1 MSIFHAIVL
10 GLVQG
15 LTEFLPISS
24 SGHLIL
30 APWLF
35 GWNDFVDI
43 TNPANGLAIQKAFDT
58 SLHLGTLIAVLFY
71 LRADLVPY
79 VREGIKVVV
88 TPKKA
93 NKTVGRRAWMFVLS
107 AVPAGIAGA
116 IAEEWITEKLGTPA
130 MVAISLMVFGAILIW
145 ADRQVGTRDVDTFST
160 RDALLIGA
168 AQVIALNPGTSR
180 SGITITAARKFGFS
194 RDAAAR
200 VSFLMSVPVIGGAVL
215 LKLAKLAKDG
225 IPDGLLTPMIVGIIA
240 AGISGWI
247 AMWGMIRLLRSRSFT
262 PFVMY
267 RFVAGFSVLALLAT
281 SFR

>member
-10 GLVQG
+10 GLIQG

-35 GWNDFVDI
+35 GWNDFSNI
-43 TNPANGLAIQKAFDT
+43 ETQRAFDT
-58 SLHLGTLIAVLFY
+58 ALHLGTLVAVLFY

-79 VREGIKVVV
+79 VREGIKLVAA
-88 TPKKA
+88 PKKA
-93 NKTVGRRAWMFVLS
+93 NKTIGRRAWMFVLS

-116 IAEEWITEKLGTPA
+116 LAENWITERLGTPA
-130 MVAISLMVFGAILIW
+130 LIAISLMVFGVVLVW
-145 ADRQVGTRDVDTFST
+145 ADRQTGTRDLDSFST

-168 AQVIALNPGTSR
+168 AQVLALNPGTSR

-215 LKLAKLAKDG
+215 LKLTKLASDG
-225 IPDGLLTPMIVGIIA
+225 IPDGLIIPMIVGIFS

-267 RFVAGFSVLALLAT
+267 RFVAGIAVLVLLST

>member
-10 GLVQG
+10 GLIQG
-15 LTEFLPISS
+15 FTEFLPISS

-35 GWNDFVDI
+35 GWNDFSNLE
-43 TNPANGLAIQKAFDT
+43 TQRAFDT
-58 SLHLGTLIAVLFY
+58 ALHLGTLVAVLFY

-79 VREGIKVVV
+79 VREGIKLVAA
-88 TPKKA
+88 PKKA
-93 NKTVGRRAWMFVLS
+93 NKTIGRRAWMFVLS

-116 IAEEWITEKLGTPA
+116 LAENWITEKLGTPA
-130 MVAISLMVFGAILIW
+130 LIAISLMVFGVVLVW
-145 ADRQVGTRDVDTFST
+145 ADRQIGTRDLDSFST

-168 AQVIALNPGTSR
+168 AQVLALNPGTSR

-215 LKLAKLAKDG
+215 LKLTKLASDG
-225 IPDGLLTPMIVGIIA
+225 IPDGLIIPMIVGIIS

-262 PFVMY
+262 PFVVY
-267 RFVAGFSVLALLAT
+267 RFIAGIAVLTLLST

>member
-35 GWNDFVDI
+35 GWNDFNDI
-43 TNPANGLAIQKAFDT
+43 EIQRAFDAA
-58 SLHLGTLIAVLFY
+58 LHLGTLVAVLFY
-71 LRADLVPY
+71 LRADLIPY

-88 TPKKA
+88 APKKA
-93 NKTVGRRAWMFVLS
+93 NKTIGRRAWLFVLS

-116 IAEEWITEKLGTPA
+116 LAENWITEKLGTPA
-130 MVAISLMVFGAILIW
+130 LIAISLMLFGVVLVW
-145 ADRQVGTRDVDTFST
+145 ADRQTGTRDLDSFSK

-168 AQVIALNPGTSR
+168 AQVLALNPGTSR

-215 LKLAKLAKDG
+215 LKLTKLASDG
-225 IPDGLLTPMIVGIIA
+225 IPDGLIIPMIVGIVS

-267 RFVAGFSVLALLAT
+267 RFVVGISVLSILAT

>member
-35 GWNDFVDI
+35 GWNDFNDI
-43 TNPANGLAIQKAFDT
+43 EIQRAFDAA
-58 SLHLGTLIAVLFY
+58 LHLGTLVAVLFY
-71 LRADLVPY
+71 LRADLIPY
-79 VREGIKVVV
+79 VREGLKVVV
-88 TPKKA
+88 APKKA
-93 NKTVGRRAWMFVLS
+93 NKTIGRRAWMFVLS

-116 IAEEWITEKLGTPA
+116 LAENWITEKLGTPA
-130 MVAISLMVFGAILIW
+130 LIAISLMLFGVVLVW
-145 ADRQVGTRDVDTFST
+145 ADRQTGTRDLDSFST

-168 AQVIALNPGTSR
+168 AQVLALNPGTSR

-215 LKLAKLAKDG
+215 LKLTKLASDG
-225 IPDGLLTPMIVGIIA
+225 IPDGLLVPMIVGIIS

-267 RFVAGFSVLALLAT
+267 RFVVGISVLSILAT

>member
-35 GWNDFVDI
+35 GWNDFNDI
-43 TNPANGLAIQKAFDT
+43 AIQKAFDT

-88 TPKKA
+88 APKSA
-93 NKTVGRRAWMFVLS
+93 NKTVGRRAWTFVLS

-116 IAEEWITEKLGTPA
+116 LAEEWITEKLGTPA
-130 MVAISLMVFGAILIW
+130 LIAISLMLFGAVLVW
-145 ADRQVGTRDVDTFST
+145 ADRQSGTRDLESFST

-225 IPDGLLTPMIVGIIA
+225 IPEGFITPMIVGVIA
-240 AGISGWI
+240 AGISGWF

-267 RFVAGFSVLALLAT
+267 RFVAGFSVLALLAS

>member
-35 GWNDFVDI
+35 GWNDFNDI
-43 TNPANGLAIQKAFDT
+43 AIQKAFDT

-71 LRADLVPY
+71 LRTDLVPY

-116 IAEEWITEKLGTPA
+116 IAEDWITEKLGTPA
-130 MVAISLMVFGAILIW
+130 LVAISLMVFGAILIW

>member
-35 GWNDFVDI
+35 GWNDFND
-43 TNPANGLAIQKAFDT
+43 LEIQRAFDAA
-58 SLHLGTLIAVLFY
+58 LHLGTLVAVLFY
-71 LRADLVPY
+71 LRADLIPY

-88 TPKKA
+88 APKKA
-93 NKTVGRRAWMFVLS
+93 NKTIGRRAWLFVLS

-116 IAEEWITEKLGTPA
+116 LAENWITEKLGTPA
-130 MVAISLMVFGAILIW
+130 LIAISLMLFGVVLVW
-145 ADRQVGTRDVDTFST
+145 ADRQTGTRDLDSFSK

-168 AQVIALNPGTSR
+168 AQVLALNPGTSR

-215 LKLAKLAKDG
+215 LKLTKLASDG
-225 IPDGLLTPMIVGIIA
+225 IPDGLIIPMIVGIVS

-267 RFVAGFSVLALLAT
+267 RFVVGISVLSILAT

>member
-1 MSIFHAIVL
+1 
-10 GLVQG
+10 
-15 LTEFLPISS
+15 
-24 SGHLIL
+24 
-30 APWLF
+30 LF
-35 GWNDFVDI
+35 GWNDFGNLE
-43 TNPANGLAIQKAFDT
+43 TQRAFDAA
-58 SLHLGTLIAVLFY
+58 LHLGTLVAVLFY

-88 TPKKA
+88 APKKA
-93 NKTVGRRAWMFVLS
+93 NTTIGRRAWMFVLS

-116 IAEEWITEKLGTPA
+116 LAEDWITKKLGTPA
-130 MVAISLMVFGAILIW
+130 LIAISLMVFGVVLVW
-145 ADRQVGTRDVDTFST
+145 ADRQTGTRDLDSFST

-168 AQVIALNPGTSR
+168 AQVLALNPGTSR

-215 LKLAKLAKDG
+215 LKLTKLASDG
-225 IPDGLLTPMIVGIIA
+225 IPDGLIIPMIVGIIS

-267 RFVAGFSVLALLAT
+267 RFVAGIAVLTLLST

>member
-35 GWNDFVDI
+35 GWNDFNDI
-43 TNPANGLAIQKAFDT
+43 EIQRAFDAA
-58 SLHLGTLIAVLFY
+58 LHLGTLVAVLFY
-71 LRADLVPY
+71 LRADLIPY

-88 TPKKA
+88 APKKA
-93 NKTVGRRAWMFVLS
+93 NKTIGRRAWMFVLS

-116 IAEEWITEKLGTPA
+116 IAENWITEKLGTPA
-130 MVAISLMVFGAILIW
+130 LIAISLMLFGVVLVW
-145 ADRQVGTRDVDTFST
+145 ADRQTGTRDLDSFST

-168 AQVIALNPGTSR
+168 AQVLALNPGTSR
-180 SGITITAARKFGFS
+180 SGITITAARTFGFS

-215 LKLAKLAKDG
+215 LKLTKLAKDG
-225 IPDGLLTPMIVGIIA
+225 IPEGLLTPMIVGIVA

-267 RFVAGFSVLALLAT
+267 RFAVGIGVLSLLAT
-281 SFR
+281 SVR

>member
-10 GLVQG
+10 GLIQG

-35 GWNDFVDI
+35 GWNDFSNI
-43 TNPANGLAIQKAFDT
+43 ETQRAFDT
-58 SLHLGTLIAVLFY
+58 ALHLGTLVAVLFY

-79 VREGIKVVV
+79 VREGIKLVAA
-88 TPKKA
+88 PKKA
-93 NKTVGRRAWMFVLS
+93 NKTIGRRAWMFVLS

-116 IAEEWITEKLGTPA
+116 LAENWITEKLGTPA
-130 MVAISLMVFGAILIW
+130 LIAISLMVFGVVLVW
-145 ADRQVGTRDVDTFST
+145 ADRQIGTRDLDSFST

-168 AQVIALNPGTSR
+168 AQVLALNPGTSR

-215 LKLAKLAKDG
+215 LKLTKLASDG
-225 IPDGLLTPMIVGIIA
+225 IPDGLIIPMIVGIVS

-267 RFVAGFSVLALLAT
+267 RFVAGIAVLTLLST

>member
-35 GWNDFVDI
+35 GWNDFNDI
-43 TNPANGLAIQKAFDT
+43 EIQRAFDAA
-58 SLHLGTLIAVLFY
+58 LHLGTLVAVLFY
-71 LRADLVPY
+71 LRADLIPY
-79 VREGIKVVV
+79 VREGIKVLVA
-88 TPKKA
+88 PKKA
-93 NKTVGRRAWMFVLS
+93 NKVVGRRAWMFVLS

-116 IAEEWITEKLGTPA
+116 IAESWITEKLGTPA
-130 MVAISLMVFGAILIW
+130 LIAISLMLFGVVLVW
-145 ADRQVGTRDVDTFST
+145 ADRQTGTRDLDSFST

-168 AQVIALNPGTSR
+168 AQVLALNPGTSR
-180 SGITITAARKFGFS
+180 SGITITAARTFGFS

-215 LKLAKLAKDG
+215 LKLTKLAKDG
-225 IPDGLLTPMIVGIIA
+225 IPEGLLTPMIVGIVA

-267 RFVAGFSVLALLAT
+267 RFAVGIGVLSLLAT
-281 SFR
+281 SVR

>member
-30 APWLF
+30 TPWLF
-35 GWNDFVDI
+35 GWNDFSNLE
-43 TNPANGLAIQKAFDT
+43 TQRAFDAA
-58 SLHLGTLIAVLFY
+58 LHLGTLVAVLFY

-79 VREGIKVVV
+79 VREGVRVVV
-88 TPKKA
+88 APKKA
-93 NKTVGRRAWMFVLS
+93 NTAIGRRAWMFVLS

-116 IAEEWITEKLGTPA
+116 LAEDWITKKLGTPA
-130 MVAISLMVFGAILIW
+130 LISISLMVFGLVLVW
-145 ADRQVGTRDVDTFST
+145 ADRQTGTRDLDSFST

-168 AQVIALNPGTSR
+168 AQVLALNPGTSR

-215 LKLAKLAKDG
+215 LKLTKLASDG
-225 IPDGLLTPMIVGIIA
+225 IPDGLLIPMIVGIIS

-267 RFVAGFSVLALLAT
+267 RFVAGIAVLALLST

>member
-1 MSIFHAIVL
+1 VSIFHAIVL

-35 GWNDFVDI
+35 GWNDFNDI
-43 TNPANGLAIQKAFDT
+43 EIQRAFDAA
-58 SLHLGTLIAVLFY
+58 LHLGTLVAVLFY

-79 VREGIKVVV
+79 VREGLKVVV
-88 TPKKA
+88 APKKA
-93 NKTVGRRAWMFVLS
+93 NKTIGRRAWMFVLS

-116 IAEEWITEKLGTPA
+116 LAENWITEKLGTPA
-130 MVAISLMVFGAILIW
+130 LIAISLMLFGVVLVW
-145 ADRQVGTRDVDTFST
+145 ADRQTGTRDLDSFST

-168 AQVIALNPGTSR
+168 AQVLALNPGTSR

-215 LKLAKLAKDG
+215 LKLTKLASDG
-225 IPDGLLTPMIVGIIA
+225 IPDGLLTPMIVGIVS

-267 RFVAGFSVLALLAT
+267 RFVVGISVLSILAT

>member
-30 APWLF
+30 APCLF
-35 GWNDFVDI
+35 GWNDF
-43 TNPANGLAIQKAFDT
+43 TNVETQRAFDVA
-58 SLHLGTLIAVLFY
+58 LHLGTLVAVLFY

-93 NKTVGRRAWMFVLS
+93 NATIGRRAWMFVLS

-116 IAEEWITEKLGTPA
+116 LAEDWITKKLGTPA
-130 MVAISLMVFGAILIW
+130 LIAISLMVFGVVLVW
-145 ADRQVGTRDVDTFST
+145 ADRQTGTRDLDSFST

-168 AQVIALNPGTSR
+168 AQVLALNPGTSR

-215 LKLAKLAKDG
+215 LKLTKLASDG
-225 IPDGLLTPMIVGIIA
+225 IPDGLIIPMIVGIIS

-267 RFVAGFSVLALLAT
+267 RFVAGIAVLALLST

>member
-35 GWNDFVDI
+35 GWNDFSNLE
-43 TNPANGLAIQKAFDT
+43 TQRAFDAA
-58 SLHLGTLIAVLFY
+58 LHLGTLVAVLFY

-79 VREGIKVVV
+79 VREGVRVVV
-88 TPKKA
+88 APKKA
-93 NKTVGRRAWMFVLS
+93 NTAIGRRAWMFVLS

-116 IAEEWITEKLGTPA
+116 LAEDWITKKLGTPA
-130 MVAISLMVFGAILIW
+130 LIAISLMVFGVVLVW
-145 ADRQVGTRDVDTFST
+145 ADRQTGTRDLDSFST

-168 AQVIALNPGTSR
+168 AQVLALNPGTSR

-215 LKLAKLAKDG
+215 LKLTKLASDG
-225 IPDGLLTPMIVGIIA
+225 IPDGLLIPMIVGIIS

-262 PFVMY
+262 PFVVY
-267 RFVAGFSVLALLAT
+267 RFVAGIAVLALLST

>member
-1 MSIFHAIVL
+1 VSIFHAIVL

-35 GWNDFVDI
+35 GWNDFSNLE
-43 TNPANGLAIQKAFDT
+43 TQRAFDAA
-58 SLHLGTLIAVLFY
+58 LHLGTLVAVLFY

-79 VREGIKVVV
+79 VREGIRVVV
-88 TPKKA
+88 SPKKA
-93 NKTVGRRAWMFVLS
+93 NIAIGQRAWMFVLS

-116 IAEEWITEKLGTPA
+116 LAEDWITKKLGTPA
-130 MVAISLMVFGAILIW
+130 LIAISLMVFGVVLVW
-145 ADRQVGTRDVDTFST
+145 ADRQTGTRDLDSFST

-168 AQVIALNPGTSR
+168 AQVLALNPGTSR

-215 LKLAKLAKDG
+215 LKLTKLASDG
-225 IPDGLLTPMIVGIIA
+225 IPDGLLIPMIVGIIS

-267 RFVAGFSVLALLAT
+267 RFVAGIAVLTLLST

>member
-35 GWNDFVDI
+35 GWNDFNDI
-43 TNPANGLAIQKAFDT
+43 AIQKAFDT

-130 MVAISLMVFGAILIW
+130 LVAISLMVFGAILIW

-225 IPDGLLTPMIVGIIA
+225 IPEGFITPMIVGVIA
-240 AGISGWI
+240 AGISGWF

-267 RFVAGFSVLALLAT
+267 RFVAGFSVLALLAS

>member
-1 MSIFHAIVL
+1 
-10 GLVQG
+10 LV
-15 LTEFLPISS
+15 
-24 SGHLIL
+24 
-30 APWLF
+30 
-35 GWNDFVDI
+35 
-43 TNPANGLAIQKAFDT
+43 
-58 SLHLGTLIAVLFY
+58 AVLFY

-88 TPKKA
+88 VPKKA
-93 NKTVGRRAWMFVLS
+93 NITIGRRAWMFVLS

-116 IAEEWITEKLGTPA
+116 LAEDWITRKLGTPA
-130 MVAISLMVFGAILIW
+130 LIAISLMVFGVVLVW
-145 ADRQVGTRDVDTFST
+145 ADRQTGTRDLDSFST

-168 AQVIALNPGTSR
+168 AQVLALNPGTSR

-215 LKLAKLAKDG
+215 LKLTKLASDG
-225 IPDGLLTPMIVGIIA
+225 IPDGLIIPMIAGIIS

-267 RFVAGFSVLALLAT
+267 RFVAGIAVLTLLST

>member
-35 GWNDFVDI
+35 GWNDFNDI
-43 TNPANGLAIQKAFDT
+43 EIQRAFDAA
-58 SLHLGTLIAVLFY
+58 LHLGTLVAVLFY

-79 VREGIKVVV
+79 VREGLKVVV
-88 TPKKA
+88 APKKA
-93 NKTVGRRAWMFVLS
+93 NKTIGRRAWLFVLS

-116 IAEEWITEKLGTPA
+116 LAENWITEKLGTPA
-130 MVAISLMVFGAILIW
+130 LIAISLMLFGVVLVW
-145 ADRQVGTRDVDTFST
+145 ADRQTGTRDLDSFST

-168 AQVIALNPGTSR
+168 AQVLALNPGTSR

-215 LKLAKLAKDG
+215 LKLTKLASDG
-225 IPDGLLTPMIVGIIA
+225 IPDGLIIPMIVGIVS

-267 RFVAGFSVLALLAT
+267 RFVVGISVLSILAT

>member
-35 GWNDFVDI
+35 GWNDFNDI
-43 TNPANGLAIQKAFDT
+43 EIQRAFDAA
-58 SLHLGTLIAVLFY
+58 LHLGTLVAVLFY

-79 VREGIKVVV
+79 VREGLKVVV
-88 TPKKA
+88 APKKA
-93 NKTVGRRAWMFVLS
+93 NKTIGRRAWMFVLS

-116 IAEEWITEKLGTPA
+116 LAENWITEKLGTPA
-130 MVAISLMVFGAILIW
+130 LIAISLMLFGVVLVW
-145 ADRQVGTRDVDTFST
+145 ADRQTGTRDLDSFSK

-168 AQVIALNPGTSR
+168 AQVLALNPGTSR

-215 LKLAKLAKDG
+215 LKLTKLASDG
-225 IPDGLLTPMIVGIIA
+225 IPDGLIIPMIVGIVS

-267 RFVAGFSVLALLAT
+267 RFVVGISVLSILAT

>member
-1 MSIFHAIVL
+1 VSIFHAIVL

-35 GWNDFVDI
+35 GWNDFNDI
-43 TNPANGLAIQKAFDT
+43 EIQRAFDAA
-58 SLHLGTLIAVLFY
+58 LHLGTLVAVLFY

-88 TPKKA
+88 TPNKA
-93 NKTVGRRAWMFVLS
+93 NKVVGRRAWMFVLS
-107 AVPAGIAGA
+107 AVPAGVAGA
-116 IAEEWITEKLGTPA
+116 LAESWITEKLGTPA
-130 MVAISLMVFGAILIW
+130 LIAISLMLFGVVLVW
-145 ADRQVGTRDVDTFST
+145 ADRQTGTRDLDSFST

-168 AQVIALNPGTSR
+168 AQVLALNPGTSR

-215 LKLAKLAKDG
+215 LKLTKLTQDG
-225 IPDGLLTPMIVGIIA
+225 IPEGLLTPMIVGIIS

-267 RFVAGFSVLALLAT
+267 RFVAGIAVLTLLST

>member
-1 MSIFHAIVL
+1 MSLFHAIVL

-35 GWNDFVDI
+35 GWNDFNDI
-43 TNPANGLAIQKAFDT
+43 EIQRAFDA
-58 SLHLGTLIAVLFY
+58 SLHLGTLVAVLFY
-71 LRADLVPY
+71 LRSDLVPY

-88 TPKKA
+88 APKKA
-93 NKTVGRRAWMFVLS
+93 NKTIGRRAWMFVLS

-116 IAEEWITEKLGTPA
+116 LAESWITEKLGTPA
-130 MVAISLMVFGAILIW
+130 LIAISLMLFGVVLVW
-145 ADRQVGTRDVDTFST
+145 ADRQTGTRDLDSFTT

-168 AQVIALNPGTSR
+168 AQVLALNPGTSR
-180 SGITITAARKFGFS
+180 SGITITAARTFGFS

-200 VSFLMSVPVIGGAVL
+200 ASFLMSVPVIGGAVL
-215 LKLAKLAKDG
+215 LKLTKLANDG
-225 IPDGLLTPMIVGIIA
+225 IPEGLLTPMIVGIIA
-240 AGISGWI
+240 SGISGWI

-267 RFVAGFSVLALLAT
+267 RFVVGIGVLSLLAT

>member
-1 MSIFHAIVL
+1 VSIFHAIVL

-35 GWNDFVDI
+35 GWNDF
-43 TNPANGLAIQKAFDT
+43 TNVETQRAFDVAM
-58 SLHLGTLIAVLFY
+58 HLGTLVAVLFY

-93 NKTVGRRAWMFVLS
+93 NTTIGRRAWMFVLS

-116 IAEEWITEKLGTPA
+116 IAEDWITKKLGTPA
-130 MVAISLMVFGAILIW
+130 LIAVSLMVFGLVLVW
-145 ADRQVGTRDVDTFST
+145 ADRQTGTRDLDSFST

-168 AQVIALNPGTSR
+168 AQVLALNPGTSR

-215 LKLAKLAKDG
+215 LKLTKLASDG
-225 IPDGLLTPMIVGIIA
+225 IPDGLIIPMIVGIIS

-267 RFVAGFSVLALLAT
+267 RFVAGIAVLALLST

>member
-35 GWNDFVDI
+35 GWNDFNDI
-43 TNPANGLAIQKAFDT
+43 AIQKAFDT

-215 LKLAKLAKDG
+215 LKLAKLARDG

>member
-35 GWNDFVDI
+35 GWNDFNDI
-43 TNPANGLAIQKAFDT
+43 EIQRAFDAA
-58 SLHLGTLIAVLFY
+58 LHLGTLVAVLFY
-71 LRADLVPY
+71 LRADLIPY

-88 TPKKA
+88 APKKA
-93 NKTVGRRAWMFVLS
+93 TKVVGRRAWMFVLS

-116 IAEEWITEKLGTPA
+116 IAENWITEKLGTPA
-130 MVAISLMVFGAILIW
+130 LIAISLMLFGVVLVW
-145 ADRQVGTRDVDTFST
+145 ADRQTGTRDLDSFST

-168 AQVIALNPGTSR
+168 AQVLALNPGTSR
-180 SGITITAARKFGFS
+180 SGITITAARTFGFS

-215 LKLAKLAKDG
+215 LKLTKLAKDG
-225 IPDGLLTPMIVGIIA
+225 IPEGLLTPMIVGIVA

-267 RFVAGFSVLALLAT
+267 RFAVGIGVLSLLAT
-281 SFR
+281 SVR

>member
-10 GLVQG
+10 GLIQG

-35 GWNDFVDI
+35 GWNDFSNI
-43 TNPANGLAIQKAFDT
+43 ETQRAFDT
-58 SLHLGTLIAVLFY
+58 ALHLGTLVAVLFY

-79 VREGIKVVV
+79 VREGIKLVAA
-88 TPKKA
+88 PKKA
-93 NKTVGRRAWMFVLS
+93 NKTIGRRAWMFVLS

-116 IAEEWITEKLGTPA
+116 LAENWITERLGTPA
-130 MVAISLMVFGAILIW
+130 LIAISLMVFGVVLVW
-145 ADRQVGTRDVDTFST
+145 ADRQTGTRDLDSFST

-168 AQVIALNPGTSR
+168 AQVLALNPGTSR

-215 LKLAKLAKDG
+215 LKLTKLASDG
-225 IPDGLLTPMIVGIIA
+225 IPDGLIIPMIVGIVS

-267 RFVAGFSVLALLAT
+267 RFVAGIAVLTLLST

>member
-35 GWNDFVDI
+35 GWNDFNDI
-43 TNPANGLAIQKAFDT
+43 EIQRAFDAA
-58 SLHLGTLIAVLFY
+58 LHLGTLVAVLFY

-88 TPKKA
+88 TPSKA
-93 NKTVGRRAWMFVLS
+93 NKVVGRRAWMFVLS
-107 AVPAGIAGA
+107 AVPAGVAGA
-116 IAEEWITEKLGTPA
+116 LAESWITEKLGTPA
-130 MVAISLMVFGAILIW
+130 LIAVSLMLFGVVLVW
-145 ADRQVGTRDVDTFST
+145 ADRQTGTRDLDSFST

-168 AQVIALNPGTSR
+168 AQVLALNPGTSR

-215 LKLAKLAKDG
+215 LKLTKLTQDG
-225 IPDGLLTPMIVGIIA
+225 IPEGLLTPMIVGIIS

-267 RFVAGFSVLALLAT
+267 RFVVGIGVLSILAT